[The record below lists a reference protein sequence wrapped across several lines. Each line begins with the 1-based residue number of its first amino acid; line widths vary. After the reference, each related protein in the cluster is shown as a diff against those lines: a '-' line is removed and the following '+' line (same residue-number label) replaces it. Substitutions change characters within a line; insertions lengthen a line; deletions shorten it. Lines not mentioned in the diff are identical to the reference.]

1 MVYFST
7 MISISAKELLQVAAD
22 ASRHSYSPYSKVKV
36 GAALLTSSGKIYTGC
51 NIESGSFGLT
61 CCAERVAIYKA
72 VSEGERRFLK
82 LAITTSRETLIT
94 PCGSCRQVLAEWGEE
109 LEVIAGNCHG
119 HIESTTLEKLFP
131 KPFRF

>member
-1 MVYFST
+1 
-7 MISISAKELLQVAAD
+7 MISVSAKELLNVALD

-36 GAALLTSSGKIYTGC
+36 GVALLTSSGKIYTGC

-61 CCAERVAIYKA
+61 CCAERVAVFKA

-82 LAITTSRETLIT
+82 MAVVTSRDTLIT
-94 PCGSCRQVLAEWGEE
+94 PCGSCRQVLAEWGED
-109 LEVIAGNCHG
+109 LEIIMATCNGEMEH
-119 HIESTTLEKLFP
+119 TTLEKLFP